1 MRLIAEY
8 LLRTMRALR
17 YSSQRVSNGRADLG
31 IMTWQSL
38 VVKSSFR
45 NRRRSLSTIAS
56 VAVSFLLLTILL
68 SMWYAFYTVN
78 GAGPSAYRFM
88 TRNRV
93 SLFFPI
99 LEAARGKLRTTPG
112 VEAVTQLNWFGG
124 RYKEGG
130 AANFFAQYGTDPNAI
145 FNVYNEW
152 VVDPEQVAAFQHDPA
167 GAAISRK
174 LAERF
179 GWKLGDRILLQ
190 GTITPINLDLHV
202 RAIYDPRT
210 SSLDALLFNWD
221 HVLETF
227 PQFRGIQGTFVTRV
241 RSPEQVAPAVK
252 AIDEMFHNSPLPTKS
267 ETESAYQLEALSM
280 LGNVKLFILLVSL
293 AVTFAMLLVCA
304 NTAAM
309 SIRERVREI
318 AILRTMGY
326 SKYQVLAL
334 LLGEAAVLSLC
345 GSVIGI
351 VLGLLAARV
360 AATFPAGKILDSVH
374 LAPAT
379 VLMILMLAVVVAVLS
394 SFISASQASHG
405 NIIKGLRYVG

>member
-1 MRLIAEY
+1 
-8 LLRTMRALR
+8 
-17 YSSQRVSNGRADLG
+17 
-31 IMTWQSL
+31 MTWQSL

-68 SMWYAFYTVN
+68 GMWYAFYTVN

-93 SLFFPI
+93 SLFFPV

-345 GSVIGI
+345 GSVIGV
-351 VLGLLAARV
+351 VLGLIAARV
-360 AATFPAGKILDSVH
+360 AATFPSGKILDSVH
-374 LAPAT
+374 LAPTT
-379 VLMILMLAVVVAVLS
+379 VLMILMLAVVVALLS
-394 SFISASQASHG
+394 SFVSASQASRG

>member
-1 MRLIAEY
+1 
-8 LLRTMRALR
+8 
-17 YSSQRVSNGRADLG
+17 
-31 IMTWQSL
+31 MTWHSL
-38 VVKSSFR
+38 IVKSSFR

-56 VAVSFLLLTILL
+56 VTVSFLLLTILL
-68 SMWYAFYTVN
+68 GMWYAFYTVN

-93 SLFFPI
+93 SLFFPV
-99 LEAARGKLRTTPG
+99 LDAARGRLRTLPG

-130 AANFFAQYGTDPNAI
+130 AANSFSQYGTDPSAV
-145 FNVYNEW
+145 FNVYSEW
-152 VVDPEQVAAFQHDPA
+152 AVDPEQVAAFQHDPA
-167 GAAISRK
+167 GAAVSRK
-174 LAERF
+174 LAERY

-202 RAIYDPRT
+202 RAIYDPRGA
-210 SSLDALLFNWD
+210 SLDALLFNWD
-221 HVLETF
+221 HVLDSY
-227 PQFRGIQGTFVTRV
+227 PQYRGIQGTFVSRV

-252 AIDEMFHNSPLPTKS
+252 AIDEQFHNSPLPTKS
-267 ETESAYQLEALSM
+267 ESESAYQLESLSM
-280 LGNVKLFILLVSL
+280 LGNVKLFILTVSL

-326 SKYQVLAL
+326 SKYKILGL

-345 GSVIGI
+345 GGLMGV
-351 VLGLLAARV
+351 VLGLIVARV
-360 AATFPAGKILDSVH
+360 GATFPSGRILGAVH
-374 LAPAT
+374 LAPTT
-379 VLMILMLAVVVAVLS
+379 VLVILMLAIAVAVFS
-394 SFISASQASHG
+394 SFVSAFQASRG